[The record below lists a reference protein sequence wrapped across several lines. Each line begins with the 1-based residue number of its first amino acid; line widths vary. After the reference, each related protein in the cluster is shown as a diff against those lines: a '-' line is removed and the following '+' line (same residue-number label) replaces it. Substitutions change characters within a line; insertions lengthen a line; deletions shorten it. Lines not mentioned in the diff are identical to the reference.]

1 MGREVRERFKRKGS
15 CVYLWLIHVEVWQ
28 KSTQYHKAIILQL
41 KIIILKTHPSC
52 NSQKGSLTSRC
63 YWLKTEIQAAN
74 VHHYFTLLG
83 DLMEVMVLVI
93 SQFLCL
99 HCLHHNSCHTLRCSP
114 EEQLG
119 AWILEPPYW
128 VKPQLCTLACSLHPI
143 IKPLWT
149 LSLHLWNSA
158 DNSTCL
164 MQSWGLHKALRLCLE
179 CRLSLFWSSSPSQIY
194 RENNMKL
201 RRPCTK
207 QSKFFFY

>member
-1 MGREVRERFKRKGS
+1 MGWR
-15 CVYLWLIHVEVWQ
+15 Q
-28 KSTQYHKAIILQL
+28 KYKQQMCINI
-41 KIIILKTHPSC
+41 
-52 NSQKGSLTSRC
+52 SLC
-63 YWLKTEIQAAN
+63 W
-74 VHHYFTLLG
+74 VTLLKSWYFAY
-83 DLMEVMVLVI
+83 LHFFV
-93 SQFLCL
+93 F
-99 HCLHHNSCHTLRCSP
+99 HCLHHNSCHTLRCSL

-179 CRLSLFWSSSPSQIY
+179 CRLSLFWSSSPSRIY